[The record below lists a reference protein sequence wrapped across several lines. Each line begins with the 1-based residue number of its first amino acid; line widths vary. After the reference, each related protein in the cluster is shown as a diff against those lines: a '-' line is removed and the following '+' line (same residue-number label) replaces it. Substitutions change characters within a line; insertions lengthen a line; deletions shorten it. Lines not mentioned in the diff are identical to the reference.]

1 MLVTRPGGEEVA
13 ENNAA
18 AKKDEKEEVPTAE
31 RKASP
36 AEAQKPLLLMIV
48 VVLNM
53 LVMSS
58 VVMILYTS
66 YKAEKAKPKLQDVI
80 QGEKDDQTVKTAEAD
95 STDDYIGKLV
105 PMETFLVNLAG
116 THGNKLVK
124 IDMELEVDGPK
135 VEDELDKRKPQIRDI
150 IIILLSS
157 KTYDQVTTK
166 EGKESLRDEV
176 KETVN
181 SFLVKGKIKKVY
193 FTNFIVN

>member
-1 MLVTRPGGEEVA
+1 VA
-13 ENNAA
+13 DANTAR
-18 AKKDEKEEVPTAE
+18 KDEDSPSAE
-31 RKASP
+31 KKVAPSEP
-36 AEAQKPLLLMIV
+36 QKPLLLIIV

-66 YKAEKAKPKLQDVI
+66 YKAEKGKPKLQDVI
-80 QGEKDDQTVKTAEAD
+80 QGEKDTQTTQDQAQEN
-95 STDDYIGKLV
+95 DDVVGKLV

-116 THGNKLVK
+116 THGNKLAK
-124 IDMELEVDGPK
+124 INMELEVDGPK
-135 VEDELDKRKPQIRDI
+135 VEEEIEKRKPQIRDI

-157 KTYDQVTTK
+157 KTYDQVTTR

-176 KETVN
+176 RETVN

-193 FTNFIVN
+193 FTDFIVN